1 MAEITAKE
9 SPFSPGKPVQPEYFL
24 ARIKEIQKLE
34 TIDIN
39 SEHKFI
45 PLEARER
52 IKGIQRLERAVRQTA
67 SGRNEN
73 VFITG
78 QHGSGKSS
86 LGSFVRYLAEKEHS
100 LIGSHCFLGGI
111 RSLEAMM
118 GVIFQ
123 SLLQDCIDKSLF
135 DKLREG
141 FSSYIK
147 GVTLFGVGVEF
158 TKDKDKLRTLVD
170 NFLPV
175 LRKIYDEVKENGK
188 KGLILILDDLNGI
201 SDVPQFSQF
210 LKSFVDTLA
219 TSGKPLPVLLILIG
233 LPERRNDLVK
243 HQPSVARIFDVVY
256 LSRMSEGESREF
268 FEGMFNKQ
276 NVSVSDKALS
286 LMTKLSGGFP
296 MLMHE
301 VGDAVFW
308 QDTDNHVSEKDARLG
323 IMEAARAVGRK
334 IDPQISKILK
344 SKTYASILHKIS
356 KMPIGVTFERR
367 QILQKAPEQEQKN
380 LDNFL
385 RRIKKLGIV
394 DDSEVRG
401 EYRFVNPLYHLYVW
415 YEAKNRISSSRSSS
429 SKTRKTE
436 PTS

>member
-1 MAEITAKE
+1 MADINTKE
-9 SPFSPGKPVQPEYFL
+9 SPFSPGRPVQPEYFV

-34 TIDIN
+34 TVGIN

-78 QHGSGKSS
+78 QYGSGKSS

-100 LIGSHCFLGGI
+100 LIGSHCFLGGV
-111 RSLEAMM
+111 RNLEAMM

-135 DKLREG
+135 DKLKEG

-188 KGLILILDDLNGI
+188 KGLILMLDDLNGI

-296 MLMHE
+296 MLMQE

-308 QDTDNHVSEKDARLG
+308 QDKDNNISEKDAKLG
-323 IMEAARAVGRK
+323 IIEAARIVGK
-334 IDPQISKILK
+334 KYIAAQISKVLK

-356 KMPIGVTFERR
+356 NMPVGTTFERQ
-367 QILQKAPEQEQKN
+367 QILQRAPEEEQKN

-385 RRIKKLGIV
+385 QRSRELGII
-394 DDSEVRG
+394 ETAEARG
-401 EYRFVNPLYHLYVW
+401 EYKFVNPLYHLYIW
-415 YEAKNRISSSRSSS
+415 NEAKN
-429 SKTRKTE
+429 KAK
-436 PTS
+436 